1 MHKLILSLAAAAALA
16 VTIPAVAQQK
26 ADPKAAKAAETKVAV
41 PANTFIKSQEAKQY
55 LARTRLIG
63 QNVVNKDGQ
72 TIGDIEDL
80 IVNSGNEI
88 VGVIMGVGGFLGV
101 GEKKIGVRYSAL
113 KFTTAD
119 GKTTISLPTAT
130 KEVLAAVEPYQRTD
144 PQKSMLQKAADK
156 AKELAGKTSKAAQ
169 DLAKKATEAVKGTG
183 GETKAKEEPKKK

>member
-1 MHKLILSLAAAAALA
+1 MHKILVSLAAAAALA
-16 VTIPAVAQQK
+16 VAIPAFAQQK
-26 ADPKAAKAAETKVAV
+26 AEPKAPAKVAL

-63 QNVVNKDGQ
+63 QKVLNKDGE

-113 KFTTAD
+113 KFSTKD

-130 KEVLAAVEPYQRTD
+130 KEVLAAVEPYQRTE
-144 PQKSMLQKAADK
+144 PQKTLLQKATET
-156 AKELAGKTSKAAQ
+156 AKDIAGKTSKAAK
-169 DLAKKATEAVKGTG
+169 DIAKKASEAVTGSGTD
-183 GETKAKEEPKKK
+183 TKAKEEPKKK